1 MGFQPDR
8 FAALLKQAIG
18 NRTQKEFA
26 AQASISIAHLSRMLK
41 QHYKTAPNLTTLQK
55 IAAIA
60 ENNISYRDLLQV
72 CGYAFSFSGASL
84 YASST
89 LEKKMRATLLS
100 SLSTLTYAWQVSL
113 EKSAHELCISLPDN
127 LNWHFFFLNTVSKD
141 DIVLQMNG
149 IYTNLVCMN
158 ASMKDKFSLVTE
170 SEIFYTKC
178 IKRLPINLRLN
189 LSLILLNTDQLK
201 VLRETWLAVYSEKLK
216 DFCLSI

>member
-1 MGFQPDR
+1 MPGR
-8 FAALLKQAIG
+8 FRRK
-18 NRTQKEFA
+18 
-26 AQASISIAHLSRMLK
+26 
-41 QHYKTAPNLTTLQK
+41 
-55 IAAIA
+55 
-60 ENNISYRDLLQV
+60 
-72 CGYAFSFSGASL
+72 
-84 YASST
+84 
-89 LEKKMRATLLS
+89 
-100 SLSTLTYAWQVSL
+100 
-113 EKSAHELCISLPDN
+113 KSAHELCISLPDN

-216 DFCLSI
+216 DFCLSIWKMRWIISAASCFYFSVLIFADFQILQSGLDSSEDTATVSPVFVLDKCLSFVPSL